1 MTAMMNEFNRDK
13 DVQIIHNIQKNYL
26 LSCLTFSEECKIKRS
41 VRVLK
46 RPRKPN
52 NNVTEDPRRFIEIN
66 GLSFEGVIRLLQ
78 MITYYKF
85 VLVKNVAERNTLEF
99 RLLIKPY

>member
-1 MTAMMNEFNRDK
+1 MIYFNEKHGEPLTAMMNEFNRDK
-13 DVQIIHNIQKNYL
+13 DVQIIHNIQKIYL

-52 NNVTEDPRRFIEIN
+52 NNVTEDPRRFIEMVYHLK
-66 GLSFEGVIRLLQ
+66 GSSDFF
-78 MITYYKF
+78 K
-85 VLVKNVAERNTLEF
+85 
-99 RLLIKPY
+99 